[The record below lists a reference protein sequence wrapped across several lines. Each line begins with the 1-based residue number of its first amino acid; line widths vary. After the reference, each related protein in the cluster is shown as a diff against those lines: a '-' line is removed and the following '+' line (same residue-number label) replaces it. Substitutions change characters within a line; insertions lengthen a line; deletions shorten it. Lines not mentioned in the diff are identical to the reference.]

1 MSSGV
6 GSPEPHRSE
15 GAGFAGTGA
24 GQVVKL
30 QGVTKQFGKGGVTAL
45 QDVSL
50 TIEPG
55 EFVSLIGPSG
65 CGKSTLLRVVGD
77 LIQPTSGGVEVN
89 GKSARQARVDRDY
102 GIVFQ
107 DSVLFDWRTVGK
119 NIALPLE
126 LAGWSRERRRA
137 RVAEMLELVE
147 LTGFETHHPWQL
159 SGGMQQR
166 VSIAR
171 ALSFDPSL
179 LLMDEPFGA
188 LDEMT
193 RERLNL
199 ELLRIWQASGST
211 VIFVTHSISE
221 AVFLSTRVVVMSP
234 RPGRITGI
242 VDVDLPQPRTVRTR
256 EEPRF
261 AELIRDVRRTLRA
274 GGGFEAEETLD
285 EEELIVAEEG
295 L

>member
-1 MSSGV
+1 VS
-6 GSPEPHRSE
+6 
-15 GAGFAGTGA
+15 
-24 GQVVKL
+24 VVSL
-30 QGVTKQFGKGGVTAL
+30 TGVTKQFGKGGVTAL
-45 QDVSL
+45 QDVDL
-50 TIEPG
+50 AIEPG
-55 EFVSLIGPSG
+55 EFISLIGPSG

-77 LIQPTSGGVEVN
+77 LIQPTTGTVEVN
-89 GKSARQARVDRDY
+89 GKPARQARVDRDY

-107 DSVLFDWRTVGK
+107 DSVLFDWRTVAK
-119 NIALPLE
+119 NISLPLE
-126 LAGWSRERRRA
+126 LAGWSREKRRA
-137 RVAEMLELVE
+137 RVQEMLELVE
-147 LTGFETHHPWQL
+147 LTGFEGHHPWQL

-242 VDVDLPQPRTVRTR
+242 VDVDLPQPRTIRTR

-274 GGGFEAEETLD
+274 GGGFEADEVLD
-285 EEELIVAEEG
+285 EEDLIVAEEG

>member
-1 MSSGV
+1 MSA
-6 GSPEPHRSE
+6 EDR
-15 GAGFAGTGA
+15 A
-24 GQVVKL
+24 VVRL
-30 QGVTKQFGKGGVTAL
+30 QGVTKQFGAGGVTAL
-45 QDVSL
+45 QDVDL
-50 TIEPG
+50 EIKPG

-77 LIQPTSGGVEVN
+77 LIQPSAGQVEVN
-89 GKSARQARVDRDY
+89 GKTAHTARVDRDY

-107 DSVLFDWRTVGK
+107 DSVLFEWRTVAK
-119 NIALPLE
+119 NIGLPLE
-126 LAGWSRERRRA
+126 LAGWGRERRRA
-137 RVAEMLELVE
+137 RVQEMLDLVE
-147 LTGFETHHPWQL
+147 LTGFESHHPWQL

-171 ALSFDPSL
+171 ALSFDPPL

-199 ELLRIWQASGST
+199 ELLQIWQASGST

-242 VDVDLPQPRTVRTR
+242 VDVDLPQPRTTRTR

-274 GGGFEAEETLD
+274 GGGFEVDEAVD
-285 EEELIVAEEG
+285 EEQLIVAEEG

>member
-1 MSSGV
+1 M
-6 GSPEPHRSE
+6 SE
-15 GAGFAGTGA
+15 GT
-24 GQVVKL
+24 VVRL
-30 QGVTKQFGKGGVTAL
+30 EHVSKQFGKAGVVAL
-45 QDVSL
+45 EDVDL
-50 TIEPG
+50 EIRPG

-77 LIQPTSGGVEVN
+77 LIQPSSGTVEVN
-89 GKSARQARVDRDY
+89 GKTAHRARLDRDY

-107 DSVLFDWRTVGK
+107 DSVLFDWRTVAK
-119 NIALPLE
+119 NIGLPLE

-137 RVAEMLELVE
+137 RVQEMLDLVE
-147 LTGFETHHPWQL
+147 LTGFEAHHPWQL

-171 ALSFDPSL
+171 ALSFEPAL

-199 ELLRIWQASGST
+199 ELLRIWEASGST
-211 VIFVTHSISE
+211 VVFVTHSISE

-234 RPGRITGI
+234 RPGRITGVVEI
-242 VDVDLPQPRTVRTR
+242 DLPQPRTSRTR

-261 AELIRDVRRTLRA
+261 AELIRDVRRTLRQ
-274 GGGFEAEETLD
+274 GGGFEAEEDDHL
-285 EEELIVAEEG
+285 EERLIVAEEG
-295 L
+295 M